1 MSKNRNSLSFASGIV
16 VTVLLAVLGQFLSGL
31 VPYNLIS
38 GGVFAMLVGMAL
50 HPVLK
55 NILSSFSGIDFVA
68 KKLLKLSIILM
79 GATLS
84 LGQVYS
90 VGKVSLIV
98 MVFTLATAFGFGN
111 LIGKWFGMNWKLANL
126 ISAGTGICGG
136 SAIAAISPTIEAEDE
151 DIAYALSATFIFDI
165 LMVIAFPICAAWM
178 NMSDLGFGLWAGTAI
193 NDTSSVV
200 AAGYAYS
207 EMAGNYAVI
216 VKLTRTLS
224 IIPTVLIFAFIHQ
237 RLVQKN
243 QSQTLGQN
251 QSVSIASIFPWFIL
265 FFLVMVGFRTAGWIS
280 DDLSQSLSTI
290 SQFAMVMSL
299 GAIGL
304 RTDFKKV
311 AKSGFKPMIHG
322 FIISSLVVIVS
333 LVVQRFLGQ
342 I

>member
-1 MSKNRNSLSFASGIV
+1 MRKHSSWIYFV
-16 VTVLLAVLGQFLSGL
+16 VGVVMTIALAFVGRFLSDL

-38 GGVFAMLVGMAL
+38 GGVFAMLIGMAV
-50 HPVLK
+50 HPYAKRYLP
-55 NILSSFSGIDFVA
+55 SFVGIDFVA
-68 KKLLKLSIILM
+68 KQLLKLSIIFM

-84 LGQVYS
+84 LGQVFS
-90 VGKVSLIV
+90 VGQISLIV

-111 LIGKWFGMNWKLANL
+111 LIGNWFGMNWKLSNL

-165 LMVIAFPICAAWM
+165 LMVILFPIAASWM
-178 NMSDLGFGLWAGTAI
+178 NMSDLGFGLWSGTAI

-224 IIPTVLIFAFIHQ
+224 IIPTVLIFAYVHQ
-237 RLVQKN
+237 RLEQKAHQGMN
-243 QSQTLGQN
+243 KERQK
-251 QSVSIASIFPWFIL
+251 VSIASIFPWFIL
-265 FFLVMVGFRTAGWIS
+265 FFLMMVGFRTMGWIN
-280 DDLSQSLSTI
+280 DDLSNFLSKI

-322 FIISSLVVIVS
+322 FIISALVVIVS
-333 LVVQRFLGQ
+333 LVVQIFLGQ